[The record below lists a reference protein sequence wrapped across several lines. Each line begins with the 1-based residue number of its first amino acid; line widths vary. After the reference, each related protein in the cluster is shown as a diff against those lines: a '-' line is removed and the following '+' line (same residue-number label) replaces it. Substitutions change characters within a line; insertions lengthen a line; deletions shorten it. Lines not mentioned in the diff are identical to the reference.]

1 LKINEKAIR
10 WLFAKREEFLIELS
24 VLKIFVNTVLNRP
37 GGKSEVE
44 QILAQFIFECF
55 FEKLFQIYEEEKKN
69 KHGGGLVVL
78 LLLLANTSFKVMRG
92 YKENVAQILIE
103 NLAQN
108 NNFEEMVTKSQEI
121 KRKI

>member
-1 LKINEKAIR
+1 MKINEKAIR